1 MLKSNIYVNNIIK
14 NIYSIKKDH
23 IIHIGYGLDN
33 NYCRCTASSIV
44 SFFQNNPNKNFT
56 FHLLTETL
64 SKENQKSFEILAKSL
79 QTNIIIYEIN
89 ISFMEKL
96 NLPITSSWTLPMYFR
111 FILPFILSTENKL
124 IYIDSDI
131 ICLNN
136 AQELF
141 DLELTGENIIEAV
154 AEHPSSDILERCHS
168 LDLINHKYFNSG
180 VLIINIPKWNKYN
193 VFSKLISHLKKT
205 PEKFT
210 YPDQDALNLILSN
223 KVQYID
229 EKYNFLNYIYRDLNK
244 NNINFSN
251 IILLHF
257 AIHPKPWNIAW
268 YLSPNCNKFNKYLY
282 KSYEDLT
289 PWKNTPLTYPNHY
302 KEMKRYAKYLRWN
315 KNYLKSFFWY
325 LKYSIYK
332 IIYLIKNL

>member
-1 MLKSNIYVNNIIK
+1 MLKSNIYINNIIK
-14 NIYSIKKDH
+14 NVYSTKNNQ

-33 NYCRCTASSIV
+33 NYCRCTASSIA
-44 SFFQNNPNKNFT
+44 SFCQNNPDKNFT

-64 SKENQKSFEILAKSL
+64 SKENQKSFETLAKSL

-96 NLPITSSWTLPMYFR
+96 KLPITSSWTLPMYFR
-111 FILPFILSTENKL
+111 FILPLILSSENQL

-131 ICLNN
+131 ICLKN

-141 DLELTGENIIEAV
+141 DIKINNNYILGAV
-154 AEHPSSDILERCHS
+154 AEHTTSDIIERCHK
-168 LDLINHKYFNSG
+168 LGLINHKYFNSG
-180 VLIINIPKWNKYN
+180 VLLINIPKWNEYN
-193 VFSKLISHLKKT
+193 VFSKLISLLKET

-244 NNINFSN
+244 SNINFSN

>member
-1 MLKSNIYVNNIIK
+1 MLKSNTYINTTIK
-14 NIYSIKKDH
+14 NIYSIKNSKT
-23 IIHIGYGLDN
+23 INIGYGLDN
-33 NYCRCTASSIV
+33 NYCRCTATSII
-44 SFFQNNPNKNFT
+44 SFCKNNPNANFS
-56 FHLLTETL
+56 FHLLVEDL
-64 SKENQKSFEILAKSL
+64 SSQNKKSFRLLAKSL
-79 QTNIIIYEIN
+79 QTNIIIYEVN
-89 ISFMEKL
+89 ILSIKKL

-111 FILPFILSTENKL
+111 FILPLILSTENQL

-141 DLELTGENIIEAV
+141 ELKLTDKDIIGAV
-154 AEHPSSDILERCHS
+154 AEHSSPDIIKRCHS
-168 LDLINHKYFNSG
+168 LGLINHKYFNSG

-193 VFSKLISHLKKT
+193 VFSKLISHIKET
-205 PEKFT
+205 PHKFI

-223 KVQYID
+223 RVKYID
-229 EKYNFLNYIYRDLNK
+229 EKYNFLNYIYRDINK
-244 NNINFSN
+244 NHINFSN

-268 YLSPNCNKFNKYLY
+268 YLSPNCNKFNKDLY

-289 PWKNTPLTYPNHY
+289 PWKDTPLTYPNHC

-325 LKYSIYK
+325 FKYSIYK
-332 IIYLIKNL
+332 IIYIIKNI